1 MKYLALVI
9 AALVLCSVSSCNK
22 DGLPGPAS
30 TSIFG
35 SWRWVKSVG
44 GIAGMTITPQSAGYN
59 LTQVY
64 GNDSTF
70 KMFKKDSV
78 MLSGKFLITR
88 NYKYSATE
96 TIDLLKINDLQAH
109 AFIIRNDT
117 LFLNDVFI
125 SDGFNSVY
133 VRVKPD

>member
-1 MKYLALVI
+1 
-9 AALVLCSVSSCNK
+9 
-22 DGLPGPAS
+22 
-30 TSIFG
+30 
-35 SWRWVKSVG
+35 
-44 GIAGMTITPQSAGYN
+44 
-59 LTQVY
+59 
-64 GNDSTF
+64 
-70 KMFKKDSV
+70 
-78 MLSGKFLITR
+78 MLSGKFSINR

-96 TIDLLKINDLQAH
+96 TIDLLKINDLQAD